1 MATGISTTTDSL
13 KACHCLPSDQNDK
26 LIIKRSRKRWC
37 WNAFC
42 QKKLRTSLLMVLVL
56 IKSLSIKVF
65 ATTVS
70 SYGVN
75 AKLYGQRN
83 RLKPSGLAM
92 TKSELIKLLTSQ
104 ICRNY
109 FQAMIFGLNKFT
121 MTSRHWYRSFS
132 SYICRIHVKMG
143 LGTQP
148 ISGID
153 FITILID
160 YFDLLTAVM
169 ESSTAA
175 VAGFLDLSG
184 VMFTYFL
191 WSNCWF

>member
-1 MATGISTTTDSL
+1 
-13 KACHCLPSDQNDK
+13 
-26 LIIKRSRKRWC
+26 
-37 WNAFC
+37 
-42 QKKLRTSLLMVLVL
+42 MVLVL

-121 MTSRHWYRSFS
+121 MTSRH
-132 SYICRIHVKMG
+132 
-143 LGTQP
+143 
-148 ISGID
+148 
-153 FITILID
+153 
-160 YFDLLTAVM
+160 
-169 ESSTAA
+169 
-175 VAGFLDLSG
+175 
-184 VMFTYFL
+184 
-191 WSNCWF
+191 